1 MSKNQC
7 IKCENFNGYDGV
19 GELWTDCDIQG
30 MFKGEKNDYESFK
43 EKITY
48 NDLLKQNRKLKE
60 QLRNIKMENEKLS
73 EKNRR
78 LIYHIN
84 KEPKRVL
91 VDPFECDIAAIPA
104 SKSAFFISVPEDT
117 AIFAASKA
125 PLIAVP

>member
-30 MFKGEKNDYESFK
+30 MFKGEKNDCESFK

-84 KEPKRVL
+84 KEPKR
-91 VDPFECDIAAIPA
+91 
-104 SKSAFFISVPEDT
+104 
-117 AIFAASKA
+117 
-125 PLIAVP
+125 